1 MFGTVLPTHP
11 FDALVVRRILIV
23 NDRKTKSVFLTEN
36 NYIVIS
42 STCQT
47 LNWNIFLYYFIAQHT
62 KFEGSMSGSNI
73 LLIM

>member
-47 LNWNIFLYYFIAQHT
+47 LN
-62 KFEGSMSGSNI
+62 
-73 LLIM
+73 